1 MNRLSIFTTLWVTR
15 PLFLV
20 LLLSLFSLSPVF
32 AQESP
37 PVSPVTPVSG
47 ANPEAVA
54 DEAVQAWLE
63 TPSPELLSLAQL
75 SPDELCTQLPVLLQ
89 NPPPA
94 AGTTVNLADRREL
107 EEADPNTRRY
117 SYPASLPN
125 DQLSVV
131 EVTLQK
137 QGDVWRAEGVGFRT
151 AAATVSIPDALQTR
165 TAGWIFALLSLA
177 LLYALV
183 RPTFMRRWLEEGWG
197 VLRAHRR
204 LVIGTVVGLYGLF
217 ALGVLLG
224 TNLPASCDRA
234 ILGLV
239 EASLE
244 GLGATQAYGSGDVAR
259 AAAVT
264 FYQNFFFG
272 AFITSFGSA
281 FLFGIPAYF
290 LNGARFFAVGVP
302 FGLVG
307 GAGPLALLFILGLLL
322 IELMAY
328 VLVTA
333 GGGIFLV
340 TLIRKGFS
348 GYREGFR
355 ALLLML
361 PIALVLLVLGAWYE
375 AAGVILG
382 G

>member
-1 MNRLSIFTTLWVTR
+1 MNRLSIFITFWVTR

-20 LLLSLFSLSPVF
+20 LLLSLSPVF
-32 AQESP
+32 AQGSSP
-37 PVSPVTPVSG
+37 VDPVTPVSG

-54 DEAVQAWLE
+54 DEAVQAWLNN
-63 TPSPELLSLAQL
+63 PSPGLLSLAQL

-137 QGDVWRAEGVGFRT
+137 QGDAWQAEGVGFRT
-151 AAATVSIPDALQTR
+151 ATATVSIPGALQTR

-204 LVIGTVVGLYGLF
+204 LVIGTHRR
-217 ALGVLLG
+217 AL
-224 TNLPASCDRA
+224 RA
-234 ILGLV
+234 
-239 EASLE
+239 
-244 GLGATQAYGSGDVAR
+244 
-259 AAAVT
+259 
-264 FYQNFFFG
+264 
-272 AFITSFGSA
+272 
-281 FLFGIPAYF
+281 
-290 LNGARFFAVGVP
+290 
-302 FGLVG
+302 
-307 GAGPLALLFILGLLL
+307 
-322 IELMAY
+322 
-328 VLVTA
+328 
-333 GGGIFLV
+333 
-340 TLIRKGFS
+340 
-348 GYREGFR
+348 FR
-355 ALLLML
+355 AGHAFRSQ
-361 PIALVLLVLGAWYE
+361 PARLV
-375 AAGVILG
+375 
-382 G
+382 

>member
-1 MNRLSIFTTLWVTR
+1 MVLTLNRLSIFNPYGVR
-15 PLFLV
+15 LFLA
-20 LLLSLFSLSPVF
+20 LLPFLLSPVF
-32 AQESP
+32 AQGVP
-37 PVSPVTPVSG
+37 AVTQVSG

-54 DEAVQAWLE
+54 DEAVQAWLNN
-63 TPSPELLSLAQL
+63 PSPGLLSLSRL
-75 SPDELCTQLPVLLQ
+75 SPDELCTQLPALLQ

-94 AGTTVNLADRREL
+94 EGTTVNLADRREL
-107 EEADPNTRRY
+107 EEADTNTRRY

-125 DQLSVV
+125 DQLAVV

-137 QGDVWRAEGVGFRT
+137 QGDAWQAEEVGFRT
-151 AAATVSIPDALQTR
+151 AAATVSIPGALQTR

-183 RPTFMRRWLEEGWG
+183 RPTFLRRWLEEGWG

-204 LVIGTVVGLYGLF
+204 LVIGTIVGLYGLF
-217 ALGVLLG
+217 ALGAFLG
-224 TNLPASCDRA
+224 ANLPASCETA
-234 ILGLV
+234 VTGFV

-307 GAGPLALLFILGLLL
+307 GAGPLALLFIFGLLL

-340 TLIRKGFS
+340 TLIRKGFG